1 MDKRVFE
8 KSSGRFGTI
17 VKSSG
22 VLGLKSSIAVA
33 FDDGGKGAFFGKSLD
48 GVVPVDSSGVPADV
62 VGDWKRD
69 LKEEHC
75 AGLLEAYLALDE
87 DGREEVRKRWAKTTK
102 RSRSK
107 FKV

>member
-8 KSSGRFGTI
+8 KSSSRFGTI
-17 VKSSG
+17 VKSSR
-22 VLGLKSSIAVA
+22 VLGVKDSITVA
-33 FDDGGKGAFFGKSLD
+33 FDDGKKGAFFGKSLD
-48 GVVPVDSSGVPADV
+48 GVVPVDGNDTPVDL
-62 VGDWKRD
+62 VGAWKND

-75 AGLLEAYLALDE
+75 AELVEAYLALDA
-87 DGREEVRKRWAKTTK
+87 DGREEVRKRWAKATK